1 MYKLLTGHRFIFDI
15 HFFTI
20 CFLFPIAGRCMSST
34 WMFQEQFAN
43 KPSKP
48 SHLYT
53 CKANKKQNLE
63 TNVLYILHSTFPS
76 GAPFDHISRY
86 CAVDHQ
92 GAGADVP
99 PKERLPIMCG
109 AEGPILRLVC
119 PRGQVRIAG
128 AHTHTHSQMHAC
140 SDRVTQ
146 TPTRAIPSVEHSRV
160 FVQRFT
166 ADTFSSRRC
175 LYSISCCPCCREELK
190 LFVSPMQRRQ
200 PVQFSLISL
209 YLSGS

>member
-1 MYKLLTGHRFIFDI
+1 MKRCVQTFAGRVFIFLI
-15 HFFTI
+15 FI
-20 CFLFPIAGRCMSST
+20 SSQFLFFSRSRRCNSST
-34 WMFQEQFAN
+34 WMFSNLVVNLPSAHLQGKEAAECGDKRSIYFAQRL
-43 KPSKP
+43 P
-48 SHLYT
+48 L
-53 CKANKKQNLE
+53 
-63 TNVLYILHSTFPS
+63 I
-76 GAPFDHISRY
+76 DHISRS

-119 PRGQVRIAG
+119 PRGQVRIAHTH
-128 AHTHTHSQMHAC
+128 AHTHSPMHAS

-146 TPTRAIPSVEHSRV
+146 TPTRAIPSAEHSRV

-175 LYSISCCPCCREELK
+175 LYSISCCPRCREELK

-200 PVQFSLISL
+200 PVQFGLISL
-209 YLSGS
+209 YLSGSWG